1 MTITCDKRSC
11 LARLAAPFHRE
22 QKARPMTTDP
32 LKVLCVVDYYLPG
45 FKGGGPLRTIANM
58 RPMLAG
64 EVELAVFT
72 RDRDLVADTPYDD
85 VPADCWTQT
94 ASGPIYYAGPNMF
107 GVPGLQQ
114 AMKGRTVDLL
124 YLNSFFGP
132 RSSIRP
138 YLWLHRA
145 HPELPILL
153 APRGEFSPGALAL
166 KRTKKRAYLTL
177 VRALGL
183 YRDVHWHASTEAEK
197 DDILSQFPQATAV
210 HLAEDPVHLEAG
222 LPAPA
227 ASGPVRNGSL
237 RIVFISRISPMKNL
251 DGLLRLLAT
260 LSLPIELDIFGPIED
275 RAYWSSCEALIAK
288 LPPQIRVSWK
298 GELEADAVSPTF
310 ANYDL
315 FTFPTHGENFGH
327 VIFESLRAGTPV
339 LISDRTPWN
348 TDGSGAITTVAL
360 NDAEG
365 WGAQLKKAADRTDSE
380 RARLR
385 DAALSFAKDYASRSG
400 TLARNL
406 AMFKS
411 AADNG
416 HGRTALPSQGNA

>member
-1 MTITCDKRSC
+1 M
-11 LARLAAPFHRE
+11 
-22 QKARPMTTDP
+22 MTDP

-72 RDRDLVADTPYDD
+72 RDRDLGADTPYDN
-85 VPADCWTQT
+85 VAADCWTQT
-94 ASGPIYYAGPNMF
+94 ASGPVYYAGLDMF
-107 GVPGLQQ
+107 GVQGLQQ
-114 AMKGRTVDLL
+114 AMTGRDFDLL

-132 RSSIRP
+132 RSSIWP

-166 KRTKKRAYLTL
+166 KRTKKRAYLAL

-197 DDILSQFPQATAV
+197 NDILREFPQATAV
-210 HLAEDPVHLEAG
+210 HLAEDPVHLEAE
-222 LPAPA
+222 LPAPV
-227 ASGPVRNGSL
+227 ASGPDRNGRL

-275 RAYWSSCEALIAK
+275 RAYWASCNALILK
-288 LPPQIRVSWK
+288 MPPQIRVSWK
-298 GELEADAVSPTF
+298 GELEPDAVSPTF

-315 FTFPTHGENFGH
+315 FAFPTHGENFGH
-327 VIFESLRAGTPV
+327 VIFEALRAGTPV
-339 LISDRTPWN
+339 LISDRTPWK
-348 TDGSGAITTVAL
+348 TDGSGAITAVDLDDT
-360 NDAEG
+360 ES
-365 WGAQLKKAADRTDSE
+365 WRAQLQQAADRTDSE
-380 RARLR
+380 KARLR
-385 DAALSFAKDYASRSG
+385 DAALAYAEDYARGSG

-406 AMFKS
+406 AMFKA
-411 AADNG
+411 AADNV
-416 HGRTALPSQGNA
+416 HGRTALSLKGKT